1 MAVADVFDALVSK
14 RSYKEPFTFEKA
26 MQIIEEGS
34 GNHFD
39 PKIVEVFLDS
49 SDEVRRV
56 AEEFEMNNIEV
67 VSIMKNPVSV

>member
-1 MAVADVFDALVSK
+1 
-14 RSYKEPFTFEKA
+14 

-56 AEEFEMNNIEV
+56 AEKFEMNNIEV